1 MSPCTTCSSCSTSSS
16 CSSFSL
22 WCHLWALCVCVVA
35 CVVGFV
41 KKQLRVRSLWPPAAW
56 HPNISLWVPPDAYI
70 YDDNSRQ
77 ISINL
82 DQIHCSRAEEINF
95 LTKNLSLI
103 VECIHFHKNIHPNIT
118 KRRSYSAEISRH
130 PRLHTS
136 LNAPTIPIL
145 LGLSTWREKKYPY
158 KDGEHELW
166 TVLWPYEFLLT
177 RVPLHYGI
185 RQVMTISWADMWS
198 DFVLVYN
205 LSKTTFV
212 KFCVGFFAY
221 RKFKCV

>member
-1 MSPCTTCSSCSTSSS
+1 MYESKYGTNKPSRVSVSQRYVLYSC
-16 CSSFSL
+16 
-22 WCHLWALCVCVVA
+22 
-35 CVVGFV
+35 
-41 KKQLRVRSLWPPAAW
+41 
-56 HPNISLWVPPDAYI
+56 N
-70 YDDNSRQ
+70 YDNKM
-77 ISINL
+77 I
-82 DQIHCSRAEEINF
+82 
-95 LTKNLSLI
+95 LTLTLTLTLI

-145 LGLSTWREKKYPY
+145 LGPSTWREKKYPY

-185 RQVMTISWADMWS
+185 RQVRTISWADMWS

>member
-1 MSPCTTCSSCSTSSS
+1 MYTFPYKCTSE
-16 CSSFSL
+16 
-22 WCHLWALCVCVVA
+22 
-35 CVVGFV
+35 
-41 KKQLRVRSLWPPAAW
+41 
-56 HPNISLWVPPDAYI
+56 Y
-70 YDDNSRQ
+70 
-77 ISINL
+77 NL
-82 DQIHCSRAEEINF
+82 KEIVHYSRAEEINF
-95 LTKNLSLI
+95 LTTYLSLI

-145 LGLSTWREKKYPY
+145 LGLSTWREKRHPY

-185 RQVMTISWADMWS
+185 RQVRTISWADMWS

>member
-1 MSPCTTCSSCSTSSS
+1 M
-16 CSSFSL
+16 
-22 WCHLWALCVCVVA
+22 
-35 CVVGFV
+35 
-41 KKQLRVRSLWPPAAW
+41 
-56 HPNISLWVPPDAYI
+56 IS
-70 YDDNSRQ
+70 DDNSQQ

-82 DQIHCSRAEEINF
+82 DQIHCSRAEDIKF
-95 LTKNLSLI
+95 LTINLSPI
-103 VECIHFHKNIHPNIT
+103 VECIYFHKNIHPNIT

-130 PRLHTS
+130 PKFHTS

-158 KDGEHELW
+158 KDGELELW

-185 RQVMTISWADMWS
+185 RQVRTPTWADICTE
-198 DFVLVYN
+198 FVLVYN

-212 KFCVGFFAY
+212 KFYVGLFAY